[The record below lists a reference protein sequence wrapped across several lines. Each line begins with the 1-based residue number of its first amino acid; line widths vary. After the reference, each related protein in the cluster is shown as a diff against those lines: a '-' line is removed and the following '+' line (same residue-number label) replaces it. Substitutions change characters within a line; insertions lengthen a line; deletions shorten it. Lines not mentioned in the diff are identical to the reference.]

1 MMKTNLFF
9 PILFLFA
16 LPLFA
21 QADRSRIA
29 PGAEN
34 QLAAL
39 LNTPTMVT
47 PATVT
52 PLGRNWFTIELDS
65 HIFTDQVTFRQ
76 VSAVMLELTEGRAL
90 NCQKNGRPVAVVRR
104 NNNEIIADC
113 TSVTPAPL
121 GIKITTKYRTSIRI
135 TENSGVRIAYDIRQ
149 IPADNETNTATKNVV
164 SIRGAQEVEID
175 GRKYTYIRIYC
186 LSDVNASILPNAR
199 NVLQSNSGPA
209 NMEAL
214 ELVVG
219 MARGR

>member
-1 MMKTNLFF
+1 MKTYLFF
-9 PILFLFA
+9 PVLFLFA

-21 QADRSRIA
+21 QTDRSRIA

-47 PATVT
+47 PAEVT
-52 PLGRNWFTIELDS
+52 PLGRNWFRMEMDS
-65 HIFTDQVTFRQ
+65 HMFTDQATFRQ
-76 VSAVMLELTEGRAL
+76 ISPVMIELTSGRAL
-90 NCQKNGRPVAVVRR
+90 NGQKNVLQASVVSR
-104 NNNEIIADC
+104 NNNNDFIADW
-113 TSVTPAPL
+113 TSVTPLPL

-135 TENSGVRIAYDIRQ
+135 TENSGVRVAYDIRQ
-149 IPADNETNTATKNVV
+149 LPADNETNNSTKNVV
-164 SIRGAQEVEID
+164 SVRCAQEVEIN

-199 NVLQSNSGPA
+199 NLLQSNSAPA
-209 NMEAL
+209 NLEAL
-214 ELVVG
+214 ELVIG